1 MAPRGQGQ
9 TRGGIG
15 VGNDDGLVFAVVIGG
30 VQREI
35 LFQGNDIA
43 GDVEQPAPD
52 AVAAVGD
59 VGIGQRV
66 ALIAERPEREEEVLV
81 AAVAGHDLIRLQAK
95 VLCRGLEQV
104 GTGGVGVE
112 AELFPPR
119 PGSRRPAPPGEGG

>member
-1 MAPRGQGQ
+1 M
-9 TRGGIG
+9 
-15 VGNDDGLVFAVVIGG
+15 
-30 VQREI
+30 
-35 LFQGNDIA
+35 
-43 GDVEQPAPD
+43 EQPAPD

-104 GTGGVGVE
+104 STGGVGVE
-112 AELFPPR
+112 AELFHLGPAHGVQHRRGGRVGALVGVELDVFLVLRLLPR
-119 PGSRRPAPPGEGG
+119 GVGGDSGKAG